1 MEILHFWLLDGGE
14 DAIFVYI
21 VYMYFFVSSVK
32 YLFIYVD
39 SPKNAFTT
47 HIIVAGFYSEC
58 VLRLQT

>member
-21 VYMYFFVSSVK
+21 VYMYFFDSSVK

-39 SPKNAFTT
+39 TPKT
-47 HIIVAGFYSEC
+47 
-58 VLRLQT
+58 RLQLTQL